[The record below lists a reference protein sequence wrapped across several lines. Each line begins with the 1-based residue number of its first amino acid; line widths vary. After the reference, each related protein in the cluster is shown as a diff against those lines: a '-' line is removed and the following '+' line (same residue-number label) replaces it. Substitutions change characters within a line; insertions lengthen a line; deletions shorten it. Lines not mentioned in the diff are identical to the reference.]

1 MILSDKTKENEL
13 SAKRKNKTYIDH
25 VFDDYPLDPY
35 EFRVFARLSRREGKE
50 GKAKESV
57 PNMAKRI
64 KISESKLKQC
74 LRILEA
80 LGMIKREEVVG
91 KPTLYETVDAVGKWV
106 KPEKYNLVRKATLES
121 KFKRA
126 QPRDSVDPPR
136 HLMSA
141 HTPTPHVAHP
151 DTSCRPTPTPHVA
164 KGLQI
169 EGLQEKVMDKLN
181 TQLINATENDSANT
195 RAKPDLEKPNQSIN
209 AHESFAFGASV
220 PANVNDD
227 LVKDD
232 FNEKSI
238 TPPEQKSDAAIKA
251 FQSVSFNFAQTAIS
265 TLESKYKMSPADAL
279 ARWGET
285 GIKDAFLDAA
295 EVMKQSTSRIPYRWA
310 DILAHAATAKTA
322 KTISEK
328 PVNPN
333 AESKVDYYEGY
344 EVRSSYAIALDGNR
358 ATPYRLE
365 VIWTRGS
372 KLSRL
377 SFLALDDQSHLTLI
391 PSDIESGS
399 VHVSSLS

>member
-1 MILSDKTKENEL
+1 MIRKRKRTANFVQISNIPIQDSSLSWEARGMLTYLMSLPEDWEISQADLVNRCRQAKRSKTSRIFNEL
-13 SAKRKNKTYIDH
+13 IKAGYIVKERERQEAGKFKGFVYLVDDVKQNLPKSENQLSVGTEVRLSEVGFSEVGKSDTIKETSFNKETKRKRNSN
-25 VFDDYPLDPY
+25 V
-35 EFRVFARLSRREGKE
+35 
-50 GKAKESV
+50 
-57 PNMAKRI
+57 
-64 KISESKLKQC
+64 
-74 LRILEA
+74 
-80 LGMIKREEVVG
+80 
-91 KPTLYETVDAVGKWV
+91 
-106 KPEKYNLVRKATLES
+106 
-121 KFKRA
+121 
-126 QPRDSVDPPR
+126 
-136 HLMSA
+136 
-141 HTPTPHVAHP
+141 
-151 DTSCRPTPTPHVA
+151 
-164 KGLQI
+164 
-169 EGLQEKVMDKLN
+169 N
-181 TQLINATENDSANT
+181 TQLINAIENNSANT

-209 AHESFAFGASV
+209 AHESFAFSASAS
-220 PANVNDD
+220 ANVNDG

-238 TPPEQKSDAAIKA
+238 TPPAQKSDAAIKA
-251 FQSVSFNFAQTAIS
+251 FQAVSFNFAQTAIS

-322 KTISEK
+322 KTISET

-344 EVRSSYAIALDGNR
+344 EVRSSYEIAIDGNY

-365 VIWTRGS
+365 GIYTRGS

-377 SFLALDDQSHLTLI
+377 SFLALDDQSYLTLT